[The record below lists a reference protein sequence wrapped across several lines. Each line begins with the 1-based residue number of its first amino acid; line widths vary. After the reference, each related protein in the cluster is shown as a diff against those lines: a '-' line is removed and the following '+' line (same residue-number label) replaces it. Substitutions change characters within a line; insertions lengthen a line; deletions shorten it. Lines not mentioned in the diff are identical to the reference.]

1 MVVDSNIFFRQLHNH
16 CPWGHKGNFLLFF
29 IQQQNK
35 WAIDIILGPGFPAGK
50 AGNRDPLVSGPS
62 NFIEWPKAWMRA
74 HGHVGMFAVLVV
86 YLDTVCH
93 CVLISAPIVDA
104 AAAGAN
110 TENKVLATPFR
121 KVMFPLTDNDCTYVC
136 IFHRAVGQLFLH
148 AYRIASIALSLS
160 LSLASHFLSS
170 SFLLGLAVKQR
181 ISCDM

>member
-1 MVVDSNIFFRQLHNH
+1 
-16 CPWGHKGNFLLFF
+16 
-29 IQQQNK
+29 
-35 WAIDIILGPGFPAGK
+35 
-50 AGNRDPLVSGPS
+50 
-62 NFIEWPKAWMRA
+62 MRA

-93 CVLISAPIVDA
+93 CVLISAPIVT

-160 LSLASHFLSS
+160 LLHPISSIHPFFSASLSNSGFLVLSNLLYKFSMLSHIYVPQRVLCSSEELNTIQPTIYLTQGNHLLSK
-170 SFLLGLAVKQR
+170 LPPRAEAARK
-181 ISCDM
+181 